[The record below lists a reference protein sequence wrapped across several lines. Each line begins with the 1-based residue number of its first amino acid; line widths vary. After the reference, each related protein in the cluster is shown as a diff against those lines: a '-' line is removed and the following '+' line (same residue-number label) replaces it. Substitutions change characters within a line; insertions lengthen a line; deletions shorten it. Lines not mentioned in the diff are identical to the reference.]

1 MNLLHDIPA
10 GNPKDLINVII
21 EIPIGSGIKY
31 EYDKDKE
38 IIAADRFLYTAFK
51 YPFNYGFIPGTWSE
65 DEDPLDIVVI
75 ASESVAT
82 GTLIP
87 CRVIGMLATKDEE
100 GTDAKLIAVPKAK
113 VDPSFAKVEDIKDL
127 PEYLT
132 NKIKHFYENY
142 KSIEPGKWV
151 KVTGWKSKVEA
162 EKEVDKAIARYKK
175 KFKRNSD

>member
-10 GNPKDLINVII
+10 GDPKELVNVIV

-31 EYDKDKE
+31 EYDKDKQ
-38 IIAADRFLYTAFK
+38 IIVADRFLYTAFR
-51 YPFNYGFIPGTWSE
+51 YPFNYGFIPRTWSE

-75 ASESVAT
+75 ASEPVST
-82 GTLIP
+82 GTLIE
-87 CRVIGMLATKDEE
+87 CRVIGMLATEDEE
-100 GTDAKLIAVPKAK
+100 GTDAKLVAVPKGK
-113 VDPSFAKVEDIKDL
+113 IDPAFAKVGDIKDL
-127 PEYLT
+127 PENLT

-162 EKEVDKAIARYKK
+162 QKEVEKAIERYEKNFKK
-175 KFKRNSD
+175 

>member
-10 GNPKDLINVII
+10 GDPKELVNVIV
-21 EIPIGSGIKY
+21 EIPVGSGIKY
-31 EYDKDKE
+31 EYDKDLQVIK
-38 IIAADRFLYTAFK
+38 ADRFLYTAFR

-75 ASESVAT
+75 ASEPVAT
-82 GTLIP
+82 GTLIE
-87 CRVIGMLATKDEE
+87 CRVIGMLATEDEE
-100 GTDAKLIAVPKAK
+100 GGDAKLIAVPKGK
-113 VDPSFAKVEDIKDL
+113 VDPIYAAIEDIKDL

-142 KSIEPGKWV
+142 KSIEPGKFV

-162 EKEVDKAIARYKK
+162 QEEVEKAIERYKK
-175 KFKRNSD
+175 NFKKS